1 MKLNCGAQRHHHSMF
16 NVGRSMFD
24 VQSVR
29 SAKGFDSLFKIVL
42 DRDKP
47 RPYKKEIVYL

>member
-1 MKLNCGAQRHHHSMF
+1 MKFNRGAQRHHHSMF

-29 SAKGFDSLFKIVL
+29 SAEDFDNF
-42 DRDKP
+42 
-47 RPYKKEIVYL
+47 YKCVFNGDTHIQ